1 MKGRTKIAQVE
12 PENEISFLLGTRM
25 FWGAGHWPGFLV
37 EFNRIIHIQ
46 DILWNIFFFFANLIA
61 MFVSVTQGMTKT

>member
-1 MKGRTKIAQVE
+1 MKGRTKIAQAE
-12 PENEISFLLGTRM
+12 PKNEISFLLGTRM

-46 DILWNIFFFFANLIA
+46 DILWNIFVDNLIA
-61 MFVSVTQGMTKT
+61 MFVSVTQGMTKP